1 MKEHSVTAG
10 PYMIELPANGVAIL
24 YEADESG
31 AYRQLPG
38 GSGYLEA
45 LVQFAGE
52 VIRLCAMIDQMQ
64 DERGDDG
71 RATIAVEL
79 LEALTSLV
87 SQIDKNDFRDGLGH
101 DAKMLKA
108 FVDAKSILVKV
119 RGVAP

>member
-52 VIRLCAMIDQMQ
+52 IIRMRAMYASSH
-64 DERGDDG
+64 E
-71 RATIAVEL
+71 EL
-79 LEALTSLV
+79 LEVLDALV
-87 SQIDKNDFRDGLGH
+87 SQIAKNDFRDGLGH

-108 FVDAKSILVKV
+108 FFDAQSILVKV
-119 RGVAP
+119 RGEAP